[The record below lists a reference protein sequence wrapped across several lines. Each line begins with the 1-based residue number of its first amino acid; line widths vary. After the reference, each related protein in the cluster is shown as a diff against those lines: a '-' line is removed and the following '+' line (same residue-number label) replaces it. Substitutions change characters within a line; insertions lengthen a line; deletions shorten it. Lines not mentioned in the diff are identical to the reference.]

1 MASKAK
7 HGDRS
12 KAVEPGTETQ
22 EQGRLPAS
30 TREDKIRRRAYELY
44 VERGGEPGRDI
55 EDWPSGRTRADGGQV
70 QCSRRITKGAKE
82 SI

>member
-7 HGDRS
+7 RRDRS
-12 KAVEPGTETQ
+12 KAVEPD
-22 EQGRLPAS
+22 S

-55 EDWPSGRTRADGGQV
+55 EDWLQAERELTGDKSDAA
-70 QCSRRITKGAKE
+70 GA
-82 SI
+82 

>member
-22 EQGRLPAS
+22 EQGRLSAS
-30 TREDKIRRRAYELY
+30 TRRQDQA
-44 VERGGEPGRDI
+44 
-55 EDWPSGRTRADGGQV
+55 
-70 QCSRRITKGAKE
+70 SRV
-82 SI
+82 

>member
-22 EQGRLPAS
+22 EQGRLSAS
-30 TREDKIRRRAYELY
+30 TREDKIRRRAYELH
-44 VERGGEPGRDI
+44 VERGGEPGPDF
-55 EDWPSGRTRADGGQV
+55 EDWLQAERELTGDKSNAA
-70 QCSRRITKGAKE
+70 GA
-82 SI
+82 

>member
-7 HGDRS
+7 HGDRN

-22 EQGRLPAS
+22 EQGFSGS

-44 VERGGEPGRDI
+44 VERGGELGRDI
-55 EDWPSGRTRADGGQV
+55 EDWLQAERELSAGKSEAAST
-70 QCSRRITKGAKE
+70 
-82 SI
+82 

>member
-22 EQGRLPAS
+22 EQGRLSAS

-44 VERGGEPGRDI
+44 VERGGELGRDI
-55 EDWPSGRTRADGGQV
+55 EDWLQAERELSAGKSNAA
-70 QCSRRITKGAKE
+70 GA
-82 SI
+82 

>member
-7 HGDRS
+7 HGGRS

-22 EQGRLPAS
+22 EQGRLSAS

-44 VERGGEPGRDI
+44 VERGGQPGRDI
-55 EDWPSGRTRADGGQV
+55 EDWLQAERELTDKSNAA
-70 QCSRRITKGAKE
+70 GA
-82 SI
+82 